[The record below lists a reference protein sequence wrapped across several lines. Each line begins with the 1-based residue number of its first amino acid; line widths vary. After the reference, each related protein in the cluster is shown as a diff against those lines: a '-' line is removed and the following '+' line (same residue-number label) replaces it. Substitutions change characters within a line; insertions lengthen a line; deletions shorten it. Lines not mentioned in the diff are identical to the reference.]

1 MNKFA
6 VALIGA
12 SLAVGGAFAKDD
24 VKKYPMRDITTV
36 VIMAPGGGTDS
47 VGRILSAEMAK
58 QLKVNIN
65 VVNVTGASGTVGMKE
80 VLSKPANGYTL
91 VGIPEVVATTAVMGY
106 WDNSVD
112 AFDYYILGGSPEV
125 VSVPQ
130 NSPYDTLEAL
140 MAAAKKAP
148 GSIKAAAAA
157 NGGIHQ
163 INLAALEKGSGVK
176 FNYIPY
182 EGSIPSQNA
191 ALSGEVDVVVTTVA
205 EQAPLLRAG
214 KLKPLAML
222 IPQDFKLGDKTIPS
236 AFKTIPGLDKFLPIP
251 QTIGL
256 GVSKKAPK
264 QVKDKLEAAFKVAM
278 QSDAVKKFA
287 QDNYYVTIGLSGA
300 EASAYMKKLESLFA
314 WSLADLGI
322 AKYSP
327 EKFNIK
333 RP

>member
-1 MNKFA
+1 MKKFA
-6 VALIGA
+6 MAFLIA
-12 SLAVGGAFAKDD
+12 TVIVGGLFAKGDQE
-24 VKKYPMRDITTV
+24 KYPVRDITTV

-80 VLSKPANGYTL
+80 VLSKPADGYTL
-91 VGIPEVVATTAVMGY
+91 VGIPETVCTTAVMGY
-106 WDNSVD
+106 WENSVD

-125 VSVPQ
+125 LSVSQ
-130 NSPYDTLEAL
+130 SSSYNTLDEL
-140 MAAAKKAP
+140 IAAAKKAP

-163 INLAALEKGSGVK
+163 INLAALEKGSGTK

-191 ALSGEVDVVVTTVA
+191 ALSGEVEVVVTSIA
-205 EQAPLLRAG
+205 EQAPLLKAG
-214 KLKPLAML
+214 KLKALAML
-222 IPQDFKLGDKTIPS
+222 IPTEFKYADKTVPS
-236 AFKTIPGLDKFLPIP
+236 AFATIAGLDKYLPIP

-256 GVSKKAPK
+256 GISKQAP
-264 QVKDKLEAAFKVAM
+264 QAVKDKLEAAFKVAM
-278 QSDAVKKFA
+278 QGDAVKKFA
-287 QDNYYVTIGLSGA
+287 NDNFYLVKGLSGA

-322 AKYSP
+322 AKFSP
-327 EKFNIK
+327 EKFGIK